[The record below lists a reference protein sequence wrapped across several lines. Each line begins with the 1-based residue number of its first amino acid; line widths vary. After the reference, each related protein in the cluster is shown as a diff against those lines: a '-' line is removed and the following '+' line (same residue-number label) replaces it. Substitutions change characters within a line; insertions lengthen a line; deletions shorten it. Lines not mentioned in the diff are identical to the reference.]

1 MRILK
6 EDASSGNV
14 KVQIETDEDLW
25 HLYNVIE
32 EGDLVTASTTRREE
46 KAADKLRAERAEK
59 KRMTRSEEHTS

>member
-25 HLYNVIE
+25 HLYIHKARFACEKE
-32 EGDLVTASTTRREE
+32 EVCV
-46 KAADKLRAERAEK
+46 RAPNCK
-59 KRMTRSEEHTS
+59 MKNNG

>member
-32 EGDLVTASTTRREE
+32 EGDLVSLRTVEEARIWRLTNSVPRGLRR
-46 KAADKLRAERAEK
+46 RR
-59 KRMTRSEEHTS
+59 